1 MAGKAACE
9 ARRDAMG
16 ILFHICVKN
25 LAFYADVRH
34 NAIRMKERW
43 PLYPQAERTLG
54 KVGNDLRDARRRRRI
69 STTTL
74 AERARISR
82 ATLYRIEKGDRGVS
96 IGSYVSV
103 IFALGLLD
111 HLNDAFDASHDAV
124 GLGLE
129 AEQMPKNIVN
139 KRYER

>member
-1 MAGKAACE
+1 M
-9 ARRDAMG
+9 
-16 ILFHICVKN
+16 N
-25 LAFYADVRH
+25 
-34 NAIRMKERW
+34 ERW
-43 PLYPQAERTLG
+43 SLYPQAERALK

-82 ATLYRIEKGDRGVS
+82 ATLYRIEKGDSGVS
-96 IGSYVSV
+96 ISSYTAV
-103 IFALGLLD
+103 IFALGLIDQLK
-111 HLNDAFDASHDAV
+111 DAFDARHDAV

-139 KRYER
+139 KHYDHR